1 MATLWPRDQ
10 TAVFTVEEPTVSKT
24 KEGSLGQESNQKH
37 TWGIYLQ
44 GCTKLVPTGWAFKSN
59 STSSIVIRCMRV
71 NLVKRSELWR
81 NGNWTLQYGNVRL
94 PCLQQQL
101 SLLISLQRLPRWS
114 LFLLT
119 QVSGTWWNHIFA
131 CNSGYKNVWHS
142 GADVTWNTFE
152 N

>member
-37 TWGIYLQ
+37 SWGIYLQ
-44 GCTKLVPTGWAFKSN
+44 GCTKLVPTGRAFKSN
-59 STSSIVIRCMRV
+59 STSSIVIRYMRV

-94 PCLQQQL
+94 SCLQQQL
-101 SLLISLQRLPRWS
+101 SLLISLQRLSVSQDEVCSCWPKFQVHGEITY
-114 LFLLT
+114 LHVTVVTKTYDT
-119 QVSGTWWNHIFA
+119 QVLM
-131 CNSGYKNVWHS
+131 
-142 GADVTWNTFE
+142 
-152 N
+152 